1 MAAPR
6 LGSWQG
12 AVFACALGGLLLG
25 AAGLGAAGAARPD
38 KGPSKVV
45 LAQML
50 LEATEQID
58 SAAML
63 IADGEV
69 ERASLILDQVDTTVP
84 GLDLTRFHR
93 FRGIVRLQ
101 LGAYHSAAEDL
112 AEAVKDPEVDAFLFV
127 LLAQAHLKDGAPTE
141 ARAALDSA
149 GEAGDKL
156 AGTWLLRARI
166 ADALKDDMG
175 AWEALDQGA
184 WRFPDD
190 VTFVN
195 NQVAMLVRLGLYQE
209 AMVRGRTLLDRPDAG
224 PEEVLVLAEALRR
237 AGEHASAARILEE
250 GRLRYPEDNAL
261 TVSLGF
267 AYLAADMPL
276 AAGELF
282 QRAAE
287 LDPASAVD
295 AAEAFRRAGLIQRA
309 LYANTLVPDAAEKA
323 RQRLGLL
330 MEAQDFERAVALQPR
345 MARLD
350 LLEED
355 ALTYA
360 LAYSWFQLDDY
371 ARSEQLLK
379 RLKDPKYFEYANV
392 LRTEMQACAAVAGGC
407 R

>member
-1 MAAPR
+1 MLSRCTRAAAWRR
-6 LGSWQG
+6 LL
-12 AVFACALGGLLLG
+12 AAGLLVGL
-25 AAGLGAAGAARPD
+25 LGAAGAARRD
-38 KGPSKVV
+38 KGPSKVE

-63 IADGEV
+63 LADGEPD
-69 ERASLILDQVDTTVP
+69 RAGLILDAVDTSVP

-93 FRGIVRLQ
+93 FRGIARLQ
-101 LGAYHSAAEDL
+101 LGAYGAAAQDL
-112 AEAVKDPEVDAFLFV
+112 ALAVEDPEADPFLYV

-141 ARAALDSA
+141 ARAALDRA
-149 GEAGDKL
+149 GEAGDRL

-166 ADALKDDMG
+166 ADALDDDVG
-175 AWEALDQGA
+175 AWEALVAGGE
-184 WRFPDD
+184 RFPDD
-190 VTFVN
+190 VAFVN
-195 NQVAMLVRLGLYQE
+195 NQVAKLVELGLYQE
-209 AMVRGRTLLDRPDAG
+209 AMVRGRTLLDREEAG
-224 PEEVLVLAEALRR
+224 PDEVLVLAEALRR

-250 GRLRYPEDNAL
+250 GRLRHPEEHEL

-282 QRAAE
+282 LRASAE
-287 LDPASAVD
+287 DPASAVD
-295 AAEAFRRAGLIQRA
+295 AAEAFRRAGLLQRA
-309 LYANTLVPDAAEKA
+309 LFANTMVPDPADKA

-345 MARLD
+345 LERLG

-360 LAYSWFQLDDY
+360 LAYSWFQLDDH
-371 ARSEQLLK
+371 AESERLLK
-379 RLKDPKYFEYANV
+379 RLKDSQFFEYANQ
-392 LRTEMQACAAVAGGC
+392 LRAEMQACAELPGGC